1 MSDFGGIFSSNNRD
15 LSIGSSGGDVSDL
28 QNALNNRPPTSLA
41 LLDPDGVFGQK
52 TDARVREFQRY
63 NNLSVDGIVG
73 PITRA
78 ALIGD
83 NPDTNYLGCDCC
95 QPEDI
100 PMSRSVEFTNFLKSR
115 NANSGP
121 LFGFT
126 GSAAVSGAAS
136 AGSSGPLRMLTDAQ
150 VAVARSVYGESLDFS
165 SIFISNKT
173 GIGGRPFTMAFPDS
187 SGTVQIMNMGSYSP
201 SRNKLIHELGH
212 VWQSQHHSD
221 KYRFMINSVSSMKA
235 ALKASSLA
243 VITDPMVSLNK
254 DFPAFFPFDAYAY
267 DPSTPFANL
276 AAEQMAQAIENGESA
291 IVGHVK
297 VVTKNMLDSSLI
309 AALSQPGYGDHR
321 VPGVK

>member
-1 MSDFGGIFSSNNRD
+1 MSDIGGIFSSNNRD

-28 QNALNNRPPTSLA
+28 QNALNNRPPSNLPD
-41 LLDPDGVFGQK
+41 LDPDGIFGQK

-63 NNLSVDGIVG
+63 NQLAVDGIVG

-83 NPDTNYLGCDCC
+83 NPDTNYLSSNCC

-100 PMSRSVEFTNFLKSR
+100 PMARSGEFSNFLKNR
-115 NANSGP
+115 NVSSSP
-121 LFGFT
+121 SFGFT
-126 GSAAVSGAAS
+126 GSAVVSGASS

-150 VAVARSVYGESLDFS
+150 VAVAKSVYGDSLDFS

-187 SGTVQIMNMGSYSP
+187 SGTVQIMNLGTYSP
-201 SRNKLIHELGH
+201 RRNTLIHELGH

-221 KYRFMINSVSSMKA
+221 KYRFMINSVGSMKE

-267 DPSTPFANL
+267 DPSTPFVNL

-291 IVGHVK
+291 IVAHVK
-297 VVTKNMLDSSLI
+297 GVTKNVIDSSLI
-309 AALSQPGYGDHR
+309 AALSKPGYGDHR